1 MVSAHFLKYKTN
13 IALERSDMVL
23 RCLVL
28 DALDEVIYD
37 GTRDIDNTK
46 NTSLDLS
53 IERTHANIRN
63 LYFLISLKRQ

>member
-1 MVSAHFLKYKTN
+1 MPTSQSIRQTL
-13 IALERSDMVL
+13 RSRDQIWY
-23 RCLVL
+23 CAALVL

-46 NTSLDLS
+46 NTSLDLA

-63 LYFLISLKRQ
+63 L